1 MGLGATWLALV
12 VGAGFWLHRQLPT
25 SPFAQS
31 RTIWYFLAGAAAGGA
46 IVAVLGS
53 TRRIAAALLVNAALI
68 AGLLVAA
75 NRFVVPR
82 IDPSVSSRATAR
94 AFLSAESGHGI
105 ANSEKIPAGSLGSY
119 QLDRAW
125 QYGLEYYLDRQI
137 PEWTPESGGSFWL
150 FTNDA
155 GCRDIRKRAM
165 ECTPVQQ
172 TAPAAWLVRV
182 QPVQP
187 RRINLP

>member
-1 MGLGATWLALV
+1 A
-12 VGAGFWLHRQLPT
+12 
-25 SPFAQS
+25 
-31 RTIWYFLAGAAAGGA
+31 IIAA
-46 IVAVLGS
+46 LGS
-53 TRRIAAALLVNAALI
+53 ARRIAAALLVNAALI
-68 AGLLVAA
+68 ACLLVAA

-94 AFLSAESGHGI
+94 AFLSAESGKAI
-105 ANSEKIPAGSLGSY
+105 TAAEKIPAGSLGSY

-155 GCRDIRKRAM
+155 GCRDIRRRGM

-172 TAPAAWLVRV
+172 TAPTAWLVRV

-187 RRINLP
+187 RRATSP